1 MTANQIAYAR
11 LKEEQRS
18 HLANE
23 EINAKQAGAAERQAA
38 ASLRQAAVK
47 EGELALDYA
56 LVPLQQ
62 YNAETQRINASAAA
76 SQAAVAN
83 YRAKEDARHN
93 RETEYVAGAKLG
105 IDAASAIAGF
115 TTKLLGYSAL
125 F

>member
-18 HLANE
+18 HMASE
-23 EINAKQAGAAERQAA
+23 EINARQAGAAE
-38 ASLRQAAVK
+38 RQAAVK

-62 YNAETQRINASAAA
+62 YNAETQRISASAAA
-76 SQAAVAN
+76 TQASVAS
-83 YRAKEDARHN
+83 YRAKEEVRHN
-93 RETEYVAGAKLG
+93 KESEFVAGARLG
-105 IDAASAIAGF
+105 IDAAGTLAGF

-125 F
+125 V